1 LKREDWVLL
10 GKRRIINILRS
21 RLLASEKQLESK
33 IAESGPTNQLCNP
46 HILSSARLL
55 LEEDNKVRH
64 LLDPSGMPFYYHTD
78 VYDPSIAAHAQRKEL
93 LFQLYAKYR
102 RLVSVPELCG
112 SALEKILWQAI
123 PSNTFL
129 TIGSQ
134 NSPTDQFGQI
144 KLPGRLDIILISS
157 NGPQF
162 AALIEAKNIREWIY
176 PTNHLLWKLIEK
188 ALAFRLSG
196 HPTVPVLISRKIQS
210 STRNFFHKVG
220 ILGLDTHYQY
230 FDESL
235 KDDIVDI
242 QHTDGLGFK
251 DVRIIEPPLDYVLRF
266 FNKTILEQGPA
277 YAKQFDA
284 VSPILERHVSF
295 FADKNV
301 SFKQRT
307 QRWNALS
314 QELRIS
320 SGYDDY
326 DEEY

>member
-1 LKREDWVLL
+1 MKREDWVLL

-33 IAESGPTNQLCNP
+33 ISESGPKNQLCNP

-55 LEEDNKVRH
+55 LERDDKVRH
-64 LLDPSGMPFYYHTD
+64 LLDPSGMPFYYYAD
-78 VYDPSIAAHAQRKEL
+78 VYDPSNIAHAQRREL
-93 LFQLYAKYR
+93 LFNLYAKYR
-102 RLVSVPELCG
+102 QLVMVPDLCG

-123 PSNTFL
+123 PTDSFL
-129 TIGSQ
+129 TIGSRS
-134 NSPTDQFGQI
+134 SPVDQFGPI
-144 KLPGRLDIILISS
+144 KLPGRLDIILLSN

-188 ALAFRLSG
+188 ALAFRQSG
-196 HPTVPVLISRKIQS
+196 YPTVPVLVSRKIQS
-210 STRNFFHKVG
+210 STRTFFHKVG

-235 KDDIVDI
+235 KTEIVDI
-242 QHTDGLGFK
+242 QHADGLGFK

-266 FNKTILEQGPA
+266 FKKTISEHGPT

-301 SFKQRT
+301 NFSQRT
-307 QRWNALS
+307 QRWTQLT

-320 SGYDDY
+320 SSYDDY
-326 DEEY
+326 DDDY